1 MLQIEQ
7 LDKLFTLEEVRAVV
21 FYCDP
26 SKVPSP
32 NSFFFLFYLSCWDI
46 ISNNVIKLVH
56 AFYHNILDISKI
68 NLASICLLPKKQD
81 AQLITQYRP
90 ISLINYSFKIIIK
103 IY

>member
-7 LDKLFTLEEVRAVV
+7 LDKPFTLEEVRAVI
-21 FYCDP
+21 
-26 SKVPSP
+26 
-32 NSFFFLFYLSCWDI
+32 LFYLSCWDI

-68 NLASICLLPKKQD
+68 NLASICRLPKKQD